1 MFDRLRRPS
10 QSEGPQLA
18 LDMEPLSLQ
27 SHMRTHL
34 HYYQEGQ
41 GKPLTAPFTSEKS
54 EVEILS
60 EDRLYA
66 RRKRRH
72 EEAMGTHN
80 DAAKTEDLF
89 NQKVDEASMK
99 WTDGVHPP
107 STDSKAYVKL
117 VSPSGKLTKEVAK
130 DLLQRLKIPV
140 KTEMGVLM
148 QHMYKHYFYGAETTV
163 PKIDKK
169 EAANKAIFTTPR
181 EVNPV
186 FMSDLKG
193 IGALT
198 TPKCIM
204 PLAPNREEGG
214 TLLLEFFT
222 ELGPIQVQS
231 YSRSVSLI
239 FGG

>member
-1 MFDRLRRPS
+1 
-10 QSEGPQLA
+10 
-18 LDMEPLSLQ
+18 
-27 SHMRTHL
+27 MRTHL

-54 EVEILS
+54 EVETLS

-80 DAAKTEDLF
+80 EAAKTEDLF

-99 WTDGVHPP
+99 WTDGIHHP

-117 VSPSGKLTKEVAK
+117 VTPSGKLTKEVAK
-130 DLLQRLKIPV
+130 DLLQRLKIRV

-169 EAANKAIFTTPR
+169 EAANKAIFTTLR
-181 EVNPV
+181 ESVY
-186 FMSDLKG
+186 
-193 IGALT
+193 A
-198 TPKCIM
+198 
-204 PLAPNREEGG
+204 G
-214 TLLLEFFT
+214 T
-222 ELGPIQVQS
+222 
-231 YSRSVSLI
+231 
-239 FGG
+239 